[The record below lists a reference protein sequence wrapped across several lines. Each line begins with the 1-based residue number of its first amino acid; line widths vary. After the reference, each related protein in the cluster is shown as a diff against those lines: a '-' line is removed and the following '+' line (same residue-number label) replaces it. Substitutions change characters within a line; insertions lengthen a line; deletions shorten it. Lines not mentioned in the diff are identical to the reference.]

1 MDTVVAL
8 FSVPCLFKK
17 VKQDSQRFGPNGML
31 SLDKHKKNE
40 TFCSACAY
48 ACVLGS
54 FTTVRTAC
62 VYTCAYSVI
71 VKVRLFVNK
80 QGHILMSAC
89 FFVCFRSVQFFIF
102 FFYFLSLQRNQG
114 GPYRADDRAICGKCC
129 KCCQ

>member
-1 MDTVVAL
+1 MELCARMDTVVAL

-102 FFYFLSLQRNQG
+102 FFLFSFVAAQSRWPIQG
-114 GPYRADDRAICGKCC
+114 RR
-129 KCCQ
+129 